1 MVLVIANEFFFD
13 VLLTSRGV
21 LTMLDNT
28 QRDNH
33 KGCYISKPRMFLHCF
48 SGSPNIPN
56 GLGSISGIVLL
67 ILYATYYKTTN
78 WNDEDDDK
86 EKGYSNAEIELGRA

>member
-1 MVLVIANEFFFD
+1 MHVTCFQFSVNGIVWVIYACLKFD
-13 VLLTSRGV
+13 L
-21 LTMLDNT
+21 
-28 QRDNH
+28 
-33 KGCYISKPRMFLHCF
+33 YIL
-48 SGSPNIPN
+48 IPN
-56 GLGSISGIVLL
+56 GLGSISGIVQL